1 MERVKG
7 IEPSYEAW
15 EAAVLPL
22 NYTRATGKFSR
33 SSGVSGGL
41 PTRLRAGVD
50 PVVPSVAGAQ
60 VLRHHGHQ
68 TMSDP
73 IQLLHLGAPAPDL
86 STSAYGPFVVHEVP
100 SFDELAAALGGQHYD
115 AIVLRQTRPDGLRQ
129 LAGWAGLARA
139 VLDAA
144 VLVVAPE
151 PASAEALRLVQLGV
165 QDVLPPHDAHP
176 AALAR
181 AARLAVE
188 RKRLERTAR
197 KAYATDLATGLPN
210 HSQLMEH
217 MNHLLA
223 LREREPAAMALLA
236 LRVEGLAATESRLGT
251 ESANVL
257 RRKVAVRL
265 RSGLRASD
273 VVASVGVDSF
283 AVLLAWID
291 DAGSGE
297 RVAVKLAQSLQRPFT
312 VAGQDVAVAV
322 CVGVAQFPQHGKDAD
337 SLLRRALGQAGEGR
351 ALGRSGLSP
360 HAPGTAAANDD

>member
-1 MERVKG
+1 MNE
-7 IEPSYEAW
+7 
-15 EAAVLPL
+15 
-22 NYTRATGKFSR
+22 
-33 SSGVSGGL
+33 
-41 PTRLRAGVD
+41 
-50 PVVPSVAGAQ
+50 
-60 VLRHHGHQ
+60 
-68 TMSDP
+68 P
-73 IQLLHLGAPAPDL
+73 IQLLHMGAAAPDL

-100 SFDELAAALGGQHYD
+100 SLDDLAQALDSQHYD
-115 AIVLRQTRPDGLRQ
+115 AIVLHQNRHDGLRQ
-129 LAGWAGLARA
+129 LALWPGLARA

-151 PASAEALRLVQLGV
+151 PASGEALRLVQLGA
-165 QDVLPPHDAHP
+165 QDVLPPHEAHP

-181 AARLAVE
+181 AMRLAVE
-188 RKRLERTAR
+188 RKRLERAAR

-210 HSQLMEH
+210 HGQLMEH

-223 LREREPAAMALLA
+223 LREREPAVMALLA
-236 LRVEGLAATESRLGT
+236 LRIEGLAATEARLGT

-273 VVASVGVDSF
+273 VVAAVGVDTF

-291 DAGSGE
+291 DAGDGE

-322 CVGVAQFPQHGKDAD
+322 CVGVSQYPQHGKDAD
-337 SLLRRALGQAGEGR
+337 TLLRRALGQAVDGR
-351 ALGRSGLSP
+351 PIGRSGLSP
-360 HAPGTAAANDD
+360 HAGGGAAANDD

>member
-1 MERVKG
+1 MNE
-7 IEPSYEAW
+7 
-15 EAAVLPL
+15 
-22 NYTRATGKFSR
+22 
-33 SSGVSGGL
+33 
-41 PTRLRAGVD
+41 
-50 PVVPSVAGAQ
+50 
-60 VLRHHGHQ
+60 
-68 TMSDP
+68 P
-73 IQLLHLGAPAPDL
+73 IQLLHMGAAAPDL

-100 SFDELAAALGGQHYD
+100 SLDDLVQALDSQHYD
-115 AIVLRQTRPDGLRQ
+115 AIVLHQTRPDALRQ
-129 LAGWAGLARA
+129 LALWPGLARA

-151 PASAEALRLVQLGV
+151 PASGEALRLVQLGA
-165 QDVLPPHDAHP
+165 QDVLPPHEAHP
-176 AALAR
+176 SALAR
-181 AARLAVE
+181 SMRLAVE
-188 RKRLERTAR
+188 RKRLERAAR

-210 HSQLMEH
+210 HGQLMEH

-223 LREREPAAMALLA
+223 LREREPAVMALLA
-236 LRVEGLAATESRLGT
+236 LRIEGLVSTEARLGT

-291 DAGSGE
+291 DAGDAE

-322 CVGVAQFPQHGKDAD
+322 CVGVAQYPQHGKDAD
-337 SLLRRALGQAGEGR
+337 SLLRRALGQAGAGQ
-351 ALGRSGLSP
+351 AIGRSGLSP
-360 HAPGTAAANDD
+360 HAAGAAAANDD